1 MKKHKKTLVLLL
13 AALLLVTATV
23 FVTMA
28 YLTSEEKVEN
38 TFTVGKVKIKL
49 DEAKVNEYGE
59 KVLDDNG
66 YHVDRVKANKYKLL
80 PNHEYVKDP
89 TVTVLKDSEE
99 SYVRMFVTIN
109 NANKLDAIFAPDGAV
124 MSDIFKGYD
133 STVWIDKGNVK
144 DTVAGTRTYE
154 FWYKIP
160 VDART
165 AEQVL
170 EPLFTGIKV
179 PGSLTGEDLDKLVDF
194 QIDIVA
200 QAIQADGFTD
210 ADAAWA
216 AWQ

>member
-1 MKKHKKTLVLLL
+1 MKKHKKLLVLLL

-179 PGSLTGEDLDKLVDF
+179 PGSLTGDDLAKLEDLK
-194 QIDIVA
+194 IDIVA
-200 QAIQADGFTD
+200 QAIQADGFAD

-216 AWQ
+216 EW